1 MIDCT
6 FPVTAIPDGKMNV
19 VIKVSDQDYKE
30 MLKYRDTCAF
40 GTCEALHQLYEKV
53 IRTVQHEI
61 AESMA
66 KTNYLITDLL
76 DGEYDYNKALACVK
90 DYYDITADYPE
101 DLDEKML
108 ID

>member
-19 VIKVSDQDYKE
+19 VIKVSEQDYKE
-30 MLKYRDTCAF
+30 MLKYRDTCTF
-40 GTCEALHQLYEKV
+40 GTCEALSQLYEKV

-66 KTNYLITDLL
+66 ETNYLITDLL
-76 DGEYDYNKALACVK
+76 DGEYDYNNAIECVRK
-90 DYYDITADYPE
+90 FYEITADYPE